1 MMSLSVAVLEA
12 IKNKAYRLKPVEK
25 TDSKVKNL
33 PKDDLGIGEILA
45 RRMAMGYDGQEES
58 LEEEERSFI
67 SHKLVY
73 FMIHGTI

>member
-33 PKDDLGIGEILA
+33 PKDDLGIGEILN
-45 RRMAMGYDGQEES
+45 G
-58 LEEEERSFI
+58 L
-67 SHKLVY
+67 HKLVSMY
-73 FMIHGTI
+73 GILLEQEL

>member
-1 MMSLSVAVLEA
+1 MSLSVAVLEA

-45 RRMAMGYDGQEES
+45 RRMAMGYDGQEDS

-73 FMIHGTI
+73 LKIHGTI